1 MLCAIKIK
9 KKMKTTILLLT
20 LITPLIV
27 CGQNTVEKILET
39 ANGYSKT
46 GEYEKAIEKYS
57 EAIEMSSDNPKLNM
71 IYLNRGLSKSK
82 MGDFKRAVKDLDKCI
97 ELKPD
102 YDEAYLYRGTTYK
115 LLYDTKK
122 ALKDYL
128 MAAKINNKNFYAYL
142 YIADIY
148 LDQRKYKVAIENYT
162 KSIKTNDN
170 FVETYSKRAGTY
182 YMLEKYEKAI
192 EDYSKVIEMIPDE
205 SAQFYFMRG
214 LSKSVLKDQDVKGA
228 CSDFRKAKELGYNL
242 NYPGLN
248 KYCNTDD
255 LE

>member
-1 MLCAIKIK
+1 M
-9 KKMKTTILLLT
+9 
-20 LITPLIV
+20 TPLIV
-27 CGQNTVEKILET
+27 CGQNGVEKLLET
-39 ANGYSKT
+39 ANEYSKT

-57 EAIEMSSDNPKLNM
+57 QAIERSPDNPKLNM

-82 MGDFKRAVKDLDKCI
+82 TADFKGAIKDIDKCI
-97 ELKPD
+97 ELNPD

-115 LLYDTKK
+115 LLGDTIK

-128 MAAKINNKNFYAYL
+128 MVTKINNLNFYAYL

-148 LDQRKYKVAIENYT
+148 FDQNKHKEAIDNYT
-162 KSIKTNDN
+162 KSIEVNDN
-170 FVETYSKRAGTY
+170 FVETYMKRAGTY
-182 YMLEKYEKAI
+182 YLVEKYEKAI
-192 EDYSKVIEMIPDE
+192 EDYSKVIELIPDE

-214 LSKSVLKDQDVKGA
+214 LSKSVLKDQDVEGA